1 VIAVLLTAAAA
12 MGQDTHHAPMAEECK
27 TDADLWA
34 HEYIYN
40 PTALRKLTVTELTQ
54 RKNEMW
60 KCRVVLQA
68 YPAYEQRAHDT
79 ATDYAMLL
87 EVQMEN
93 FLKRHNLLQEFIE
106 EDASRAR
113 SIQTISHGHKEAQGL
128 R

>member
-1 VIAVLLTAAAA
+1 
-12 MGQDTHHAPMAEECK
+12 MGQSTHHTATTEECK
-27 TDADLWA
+27 ADANLWA

-40 PTALRKLTVTELTQ
+40 PTALRNLTVTELTQ
-54 RKNEMW
+54 RKDEMW
-60 KCRVVLQA
+60 KCRVVLQS

-93 FLKRHNLLQEFIE
+93 FLKRHNLLQQFIQ
-106 EDASRAR
+106 EDANRTR
-113 SIQTISHGHKEAQGL
+113 SIQTVSRGNKKAGL